1 MDVLITGG
9 NGFVGHHLI
18 QALIDRGDRVRVLAL
33 AQENVDW
40 LEERGIT
47 THRGDI
53 CRPATLTAAMQG
65 AEAVVHLAAMMHVW
79 RPLSDYRRVNVTGT
93 ENVCN
98 AALAAGVDRF
108 VHMSSSSVYGMASSG
123 PVDESF
129 PLSPFPDP
137 YPVTKAE
144 ADRVL
149 QRKIADDGLP
159 GVIIRPDQIFGPG
172 DRLHFGAAADR
183 IRAGKG
189 IVVGRGDNRIPL
201 VYVTDVVEALVL
213 GLHHDRAAGQVF
225 NITND
230 MPMTQEEFMRAI
242 AQAIGARP
250 PHRHVPYRPL
260 YAAASA
266 VERVALWTHTSH
278 RPPVTRLGVA
288 FIGTDIRFSIDKAR
302 RDLGYSPH
310 VGLHEGV
317 RIAASWYQRQG
328 HAPSTPGPDRPAE
341 RVAQGG

>member
-18 QALIDRGDRVRVLAL
+18 QALMDRGDRVRVLAL
-33 AQENVDW
+33 PEENVEW
-40 LEERGIT
+40 LEERGIR

-53 CRPATLTAAMQG
+53 CQPATLGAAMEG

-98 AALAAGVDRF
+98 AALMAGVARF

-129 PLSPFPDP
+129 PLSPFPDA

-149 QRKIADDGLP
+149 QRKIADERLP

-189 IVVGRGDNRIPL
+189 IIVGRGDNRIPL
-201 VYVTDVVEALVL
+201 VYVTDVVEALMLAV
-213 GLHHDRAAGQVF
+213 HHGRAVGQAF
-225 NITND
+225 NVTND

-242 AQAIGARP
+242 ALAIGARSP
-250 PHRHVPYRPL
+250 RRHVPYRPL

-266 VERVALWTHTSH
+266 VERVALLTQTEH

-288 FIGTDIRFSIDKAR
+288 FIATDIRFSIDKAR
-302 RDLGYSPH
+302 RELGYIPR

-317 RIAASWYQRQG
+317 RIAASWYLRHDPG
-328 HAPSTPGPDRPAE
+328 PSTQPAGRLAE

>member
-1 MDVLITGG
+1 MDVLLTGG

-33 AQENVDW
+33 PEENVDW
-40 LEERGIT
+40 LEERGIR

-53 CRPATLTAAMQG
+53 CQPASLRAAIGG
-65 AEAVVHLAAMMHVW
+65 AEGVVHLAAMMHVW
-79 RPLSDYRRVNVTGT
+79 RPLSDYHRVNVTGT

-98 AALAAGVDRF
+98 AALRAGVARL
-108 VHMSSSSVYGMASSG
+108 VHMSSSSVYGMAGSD
-123 PVDESF
+123 PVDEGF
-129 PLSPFPDP
+129 ALSPFPDP

-172 DRLHFGAAADR
+172 DRLHFGGTADR
-183 IRAGKG
+183 LRAGKG
-189 IVVGRGDNRIPL
+189 IIVGRGDNRIPL

-213 GLHHDRAAGQVF
+213 ALHHDRAVGQAF

-230 MPMTQEEFMRAI
+230 MPMTQEEFVRAI
-242 AQAIGARP
+242 AQAIGAP
-250 PHRHVPYRPL
+250 PPRRHVPYRAL
-260 YAAASA
+260 YAGASA
-266 VERVALWTHTSH
+266 VERLALLTRTSR
-278 RPPVTRLGVA
+278 RPPITPLGVA
-288 FIGTDIRFSIDKAR
+288 FLGTDVRFSIDKAR
-302 RDLGYSPH
+302 RELGYIPR

-317 RIAASWYQRQG
+317 RISAGWYLHQG
-328 HAPSTPGPDRPAE
+328 REPVTPPVGQPAE
-341 RVAQGG
+341 PVAQGG